1 MMLLAKRAA
10 RWLALVLTF
19 GTAAMAQPSEADN
32 VKAAQAAAQ
41 SWLAIMDAGRY
52 GESWDEAASGFKSG
66 VTKEK
71 WEGMAGPVR
80 KPLGGVKARTVK
92 SAKYSRTLPNAP
104 PGEYVLILYDSSFD
118 GLPAATETVA
128 MTRDKDGKWRAG
140 GYYIRPASAPPGPS
154 GSITDEKLREAL
166 KQRIDVA
173 GSGVGIVVGIVDE
186 KGQRVIAYG
195 KPARESGQSVDGDTV
210 FEIGSITKVFTG
222 LILADMIERGEVRLD
237 DPVSRYL
244 PASVKV
250 PRNDAGE
257 ITLRQLVTHTSGLPR
272 MSTNF
277 SPADANNPYADYNA
291 ELMYAFL
298 ASYDASKNVPS
309 RAEYSNLGFGLLGV
323 ALARRAGTD
332 YETLL
337 RTRVLDPLGMKDTAI
352 HLTGR
357 MLDHRASGYRQDLS
371 SASAWDFDAYA
382 GAGAIRS
389 TMNDMLKFAAAEL
402 GLTHTPLDAAIRL
415 SQAPAGALG
424 KQGLAWVILEDG
436 RITHDGMTGG
446 FASEIVLNP
455 ARKKGVVTLSN
466 TAAATNLALVA
477 SY

>member
-1 MMLLAKRAA
+1 
-10 RWLALVLTF
+10 
-19 GTAAMAQPSEADN
+19 MAQPSEADN
-32 VKAAQAAAQ
+32 VTVAQAAAQ
-41 SWLAIMDAGRY
+41 AWLAIVDAGRY
-52 GESWDEAASGFKSG
+52 GESWDQAASGFKSG
-66 VTKEK
+66 VTKER

-80 KPLGGVKARTVK
+80 KPLGAVKSRTVK

-104 PGEYVLILYDSSFD
+104 PGEYVLIVYDSSFD
-118 GLPAATETVA
+118 GLPAANETVA

-140 GYYIRPASAPPGPS
+140 GYYIRPAPPGPS
-154 GSITDEKLREAL
+154 GAITDEKLREAL

-173 GSGVGIVVGIVDE
+173 GSGVGIVVGIIDE

-195 KPARESGQSVDGDTV
+195 KPARESAQSVDGDTV

-222 LILADMIERGEVRLD
+222 LILADMIERGEVALD

-257 ITLRQLVTHTSGLPR
+257 ITLRQLATHTSGLPR
-272 MSTNF
+272 MPNNF
-277 SPADANNPYADYNA
+277 SPADANNPYADYTA
-291 ELMYAFL
+291 ERMYAFL
-298 ASYDASKNVPS
+298 ASYDASKNMPF
-309 RAEYSNLGFGLLGV
+309 REYSNLGFGLLGV

-337 RTRVLDPLGMKDTAI
+337 RTRVLEPLGMKDTAI

-357 MLDHRASGYRQDLS
+357 MLDHRASGYREDLQS
-371 SASAWDFDAYA
+371 GSAWDFDAFA

-389 TMNDMLKFAAAEL
+389 TINDMLKFAAAEL
-402 GLTHTPLDAAIRL
+402 GLTHTPLDAAIRA
-415 SQAPAGALG
+415 SQRPAGGLG
-424 KQGLAWVILEDG
+424 KQGIAWVIQDDG
-436 RITHDGMTGG
+436 RLTHDGMTGA
-446 FASEIVLNP
+446 FASEIALNLKS
-455 ARKKGVVTLSN
+455 KKGVVTLSN
-466 TAAATNLALVA
+466 TASPTNLALVA